1 MDRVGWADQLVAGD
15 RLGRGLWDVTA
26 VGIRPSHHHLR
37 PRWTG
42 VQGRSR
48 ESFHA
53 ATARTVGQQTGTV
66 PASSIAGPTLLS
78 WAQHLEVMRGHS
90 SLRREPAVLLMYRGV
105 EGYKEAE
112 DVLRSLHTQLC

>member
-1 MDRVGWADQLVAGD
+1 MDRVDWAYQPVAGD
-15 RLGRGLWDVTA
+15 RLGRGLWDVTT

-37 PRWTG
+37 PRWMG

-48 ESFHA
+48 ESFRA
-53 ATARTVGQQTGTV
+53 ATARTVRQQTGTD
-66 PASSIAGPTLLS
+66 PTSSIAGPTLLS
-78 WAQHLEVMRGHS
+78 WAQHLEAMCGHS